1 MLGAIFGAT
10 RGGGMAMRAAR
21 SPVAPAHF
29 AAPDAA
35 DFDDDDAPTPRPPQ
49 AQAKARHFVRQTGG
63 RAYLASGEPG
73 RPATARE
80 ILVVVPAGRHAPAD
94 GAVLFD
100 SDRDAGQT
108 RVPSAGRLT
117 SVSVAP
123 GDPTVR
129 ADAVGPDLM
138 LLVFVGD
145 PTTPRARVRLADV
158 LRAGRRP
165 LNLRR
170 DAGQVV
176 RLVVEDPAGVWRAGV
191 PALRITL
198 GWAD

>member
-10 RGGGMAMRAAR
+10 RGGGMALRAAR
-21 SPVAPAHF
+21 SPAAAHF
-29 AAPDAA
+29 AVPDAA
-35 DFDDDDAPTPRPPQ
+35 DFDDDDAPPP
-49 AQAKARHFVRQTGG
+49 AKARRLKQQSGG
-63 RAYLASGEPG
+63 ASQFRLAKTIPTAA
-73 RPATARE
+73 PVARE
-80 ILVVVPAGRHAPAD
+80 VLIVIPAGRHAPAD

-123 GDPTVR
+123 GDPTVT
-129 ADAVGPDLM
+129 ADAVGADLV

-158 LRAGRRP
+158 LRVGRRP

-176 RLVVEDPAGVWRAGV
+176 RLVVEDPAGAWRAGV
-191 PALRITL
+191 PALRITV
-198 GWAD
+198 GWPD